1 MYNIGELNQNRTT
14 FIGIIFIL
22 ILARWSNTKS
32 MYRSNSC
39 IESCESGVVGDIE
52 DNRESN
58 M

>member
-1 MYNIGELNQNRTT
+1 VSNANDCWKVNEG
-14 FIGIIFIL
+14 
-22 ILARWSNTKS
+22 SNTKS